1 MTFIEFMNSFWALPT
16 IVFGLP
22 TAFFL
27 LALIIGPLVNKKGFC
42 DKVAKT
48 IEKLDEV
55 TEEQKEQMAFKE
67 ARHKMYLAQEHIAR
81 IYKLHQTF
89 YERED
94 PYVGKMTVC
103 GELDELPTYLKAF
116 KCSMEKRHWDRPE
129 DDEVIN
135 VIIFARDIESV
146 IDYINC
152 YQLKDSDAT
161 GFEYG
166 RVNYLYDGMCP
177 LQECQD
183 LMHDIKYS
191 SAAFVIDKYTG
202 WDFKKKER
210 EAAQDAA

>member
-1 MTFIEFMNSFWALPT
+1 MFVDIICSFWILP
-16 IVFGLP
+16 ILVVGISLV
-22 TAFFL
+22 FL
-27 LALIIGPLVNKKGFC
+27 LVSLVVALVNKKVFC
-42 DKVAKT
+42 DTVAKA
-48 IEKLDEV
+48 IEKLDGV

-67 ARHKMYLAQEHIAR
+67 AKHKMYIAQERIAR

-103 GELDELPTYLKAF
+103 GELDELPTYLSAF
-116 KCSMEKRHWDRPE
+116 KCSMEKRPWGRPE

-135 VIIFARDIESV
+135 VIIFARDIES
-146 IDYINC
+146 ISDYMNC
-152 YQLKDSDAT
+152 YQLIDSGVS
-161 GFEYG
+161 GFDYE